1 MIKFWPKTQTE
12 RSVRGASLLSVVVL
26 LAGGLF
32 ASSSVESATPEGEG
46 KLALADSY
54 RPPKDIEIPRPAP
67 VEPPSRE
74 ALESSIAR
82 GIDHLCQTQNK
93 NGSWGGPRRTKALD
107 IYAPVPGAHHGFRA
121 AVTCMAVTT
130 MIQSGDP
137 RASVQQAID
146 RGERWI
152 LAELPKVRR
161 ANATALYNIWAH
173 AYSLQTLMLLKDRAS
188 EDPQKAE
195 KLAQYV
201 RDQIEL
207 LTRYES
213 INGGWGYYDFT
224 IGAKRPSSIVTS
236 FSAATCVIELQR
248 ARKHG
253 FNVPESVTARAV
265 VSIKRMRKPD
275 FSYLYGA
282 HHWFKPMYS
291 INRPGGSLGRSQVC
305 NLALR
310 RDGDKGVTDQVLI
323 DWLDRIFA
331 RNLWLDIARK
341 RPIPHESY
349 FAVAGYF
356 VYYAYYYASGCMLEL
371 PAEKQANYKA
381 HLAQRLLGLQ
391 EKDGCWWDFPLY
403 DYHQPYGTAF
413 AVMSLIR
420 CREP

>member
-1 MIKFWPKTQTE
+1 MMRFSRKTLTD
-12 RSVRGASLLSVVVL
+12 RSPQRWFLLLVVL
-26 LAGGLF
+26 LPALGLI
-32 ASSSVESATPEGEG
+32 AAAPAEDAAPDNSG
-46 KLALADSY
+46 ALAPIDSY

-67 VEPPSRE
+67 IAPPSRDQIE
-74 ALESSIAR
+74 ESIRR
-82 GIDHLCQTQNK
+82 GVDHLCATQNK

-121 AVTCMAVTT
+121 AVTCMAVTA
-130 MIQSGDP
+130 MIQSGDS
-137 RASVQQAID
+137 RDRVQQAID
-146 RGERWI
+146 RGEKWI
-152 LAELPKVRR
+152 LKQLPKVRR

-173 AYSLQTLMLLKDRAS
+173 AYSLQTLMLLQDRAGDDS
-188 EDPQKAE
+188 AKAE

-224 IGAKRPSSIVTS
+224 VGAKRPSSIVTS

-248 ARKHG
+248 ARAKG
-253 FNVPESVTARAV
+253 FEVPDSVTDKAV

-310 RDGDKGVTDQVLI
+310 RDGDKAVTDQVLI

-331 RNLWLDIARK
+331 RKLWLDIARK

-371 PAEKQANYKA
+371 PAEKQAIYKA
-381 HLAQRLLGLQ
+381 HLAHLLLGLQ

-403 DYHQPYGTAF
+403 DYHQPYGTSF
-413 AVMSLIR
+413 AVMSLVR